1 MVKQKFIKFKKTKK
15 NYIREDKKI
24 TKKDLNRL
32 KSLYIPPAYKT
43 IYLSKNENNKVQLI
57 AEDKAGRHQ
66 YFYKPDYISRSDNR
80 KYKALKSLVNIAE
93 NIEIDN
99 NTAINKIYNKLK
111 KNISKGVI
119 NNSIINNNE
128 LINIIIWLLINCNF
142 RIGNLKYDKLYN
154 STGITTLKGK
164 HLKSIIMQNNNEE
177 KIEVKFL
184 GKKGVINNSIINN
197 NKIIYILK
205 KIKNSQNNNNYLFM
219 KEDNSSLIT
228 SNDITKYFNEKY
240 NNVNITPKMFRT
252 YYANYHMLNYVF
264 NYFQKDNE
272 DFTKLTDK
280 RKKSYI
286 KKNIANYVS
295 DKLHNTP
302 NICLKKYINYKLL
315 EKISNNI
322 NNIIKKKDNIHII
335 LKKFIG

>member
-32 KSLYIPPAYKT
+32 KALYIPPAYKT

-93 NIEIDN
+93 NIETDN
-99 NTAINKIYNKLK
+99 NTAINKIYNKFR
-111 KNISKGVI
+111 
-119 NNSIINNNE
+119 NNTNNNKTILLNNNE

-164 HLKSIIMQNNNEE
+164 HLKPVMMQKNSMDEN
-177 KIEVKFL
+177 IEVRFI
-184 GKKGVINNSIINN
+184 GKKGVINNSIIDNK
-197 NKIIYILK
+197 KIIFILN
-205 KIKNSQNNNNYLFM
+205 KIKNNNNNNYLFM

-264 NYFQKDNE
+264 NHFQKDKE
-272 DFTKLTDK
+272 DFIKLTDK

-286 KKNIANYVS
+286 KKKIANYVS
-295 DKLHNTP
+295 NKLHNTP

-322 NNIIKKKDNIHII
+322 NNMIKKKDNIHIV

>member
-32 KSLYIPPAYKT
+32 KSIYIPPAYKT

-93 NIEIDN
+93 NIETDN
-99 NTAINKIYNKLK
+99 NTAINKIYNKFRNNTNNK
-111 KNISKGVI
+111 KTIVL
-119 NNSIINNNE
+119 NNNE

-164 HLKSIIMQNNNEE
+164 HLKPVIMQQNNKDEN
-177 KIEVKFL
+177 IEVRFI
-184 GKKGVINNSIINN
+184 GKKGVINNSIIDNK
-197 NKIIYILK
+197 KIIFILN
-205 KIKNSQNNNNYLFM
+205 KIKNNNNNNYLFM

-240 NNVNITPKMFRT
+240 NDVNITPKMFRT

-264 NYFQKDNE
+264 NHFQKDKE

-295 DKLHNTP
+295 NKLHNTP

-322 NNIIKKKDNIHII
+322 NNMIKKKDNIHIV